1 MLRIVATCR
10 YLQVCPTK
18 ISVYVNRAARAI
30 SRSNPAEVF
39 HVSAGSPSFA
49 QGLRDTGSPC
59 IWASHGF
66 LCSIYI
72 NPLIRHDMAKIKKT
86 WLPCAAIR
94 TCGAWAW
101 LWLGRLESFWNM
113 PAFNRWAACLRSAG
127 ISRMWHGVANVFGG
141 HRCGTTTSL
150 RATGFANTLTNID
163 KEWQGSSDIT
173 EFVDLRWGVT
183 RCIPPVKYSPG
194 EVLHDDHILVSSI
207 YIYLLCEWAP
217 VYTHWPYNVV
227 VI

>member
-1 MLRIVATCR
+1 MSSSRSHPSILESPITLLASLMVCVATYR

-18 ISVYVNRAARAI
+18 ISGYVNRAARAI

-101 LWLGRLESFWNM
+101 LWLGRLESFWI
-113 PAFNRWAACLRSAG
+113 NRWAACLRSAG

-141 HRCGTTTSL
+141 HRCGTTTCNW
-150 RATGFANTLTNID
+150 ANKWIHMD
-163 KEWQGSSDIT
+163 K
-173 EFVDLRWGVT
+173 
-183 RCIPPVKYSPG
+183 
-194 EVLHDDHILVSSI
+194 
-207 YIYLLCEWAP
+207 
-217 VYTHWPYNVV
+217 
-227 VI
+227 